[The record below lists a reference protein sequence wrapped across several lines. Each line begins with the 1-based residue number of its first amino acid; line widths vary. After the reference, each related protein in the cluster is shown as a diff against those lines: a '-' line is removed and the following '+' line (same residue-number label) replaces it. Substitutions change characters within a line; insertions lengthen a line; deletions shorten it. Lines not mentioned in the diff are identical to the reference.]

1 MTGGA
6 GNSKVAGD
14 IAGVQDVVMCAGE
27 GRGAGAVMS
36 QAQGEDHNFGCKQGS
51 SLNCSEF
58 LSQMPD
64 SFKIV
69 ALQWKDI
76 EF

>member
-1 MTGGA
+1 
-6 GNSKVAGD
+6 
-14 IAGVQDVVMCAGE
+14 MCAE
-27 GRGAGAVMS
+27 GRGAGAVTI

-51 SLNCSEF
+51 SLNCAEF

-64 SFKIV
+64 FFKIV

-76 EF
+76 EFQLENLVEVLINFGV